1 MPSDLYPFDRLIGD
15 IVISP
20 TELRIDGIL
29 APESAVNPAD
39 AAVAIHSLQKKVWG
53 EATMN
58 VAVQYPEQ
66 ELRERGLDTK
76 RVSVMLQFVCNP
88 TDTRATD
95 LLEMDGGNAHGEIVV
110 KRELVSGVAQ
120 LTAYLCLLGDDGI
133 PLILAESETWKLSFL
148 EPSHESLPGSRLPKG
163 PTGFAEIFRT
173 KWERFSQ
180 EQPEKYKDRLF
191 LIDVS
196 GDQPT
201 ILLNEDIERYK
212 SLMSDRQVASRYEK
226 TLRDMEARRIA
237 HAAWVAAIVEALGN
251 TQVDEDGALKLPNGW
266 RKTVLETVLQRIRP
280 EQTIEQSAMAICE
293 QRNNGNGYGIWL
305 TDIDASVEQMVEAT
319 QTVRRAMAKVGSDG
333 DE

>member
-15 IVISP
+15 IVISASD
-20 TELRIDGIL
+20 LRIDGIP
-29 APESAVNPAD
+29 APESAVNAAD
-39 AAVAIHSLQKKVWG
+39 SSVAIHSLQKKLWN
-53 EATMN
+53 EATMS

-66 ELRERGLDTK
+66 ELRERGLDAN

-95 LLEMDGGNAHGEIVV
+95 LLQMNGGSANGEVVV
-110 KRELVSGVAQ
+110 KRDLVSGVAQ

-133 PLILAESETWKLSFL
+133 PLILGESETWKLSFL
-148 EPSHESLPGSRLPKG
+148 EPSQESLSGPRPPKG
-163 PTGFAEIFRT
+163 PTGFAELFKT

-180 EQPEKYKDRLF
+180 DQPEKYKDRLF
-191 LIDVS
+191 LIDVA

-212 SLMSDRQVASRYEK
+212 SLMSDRQAASRYEK

-237 HAAWVAAIVEALGN
+237 HAAWLAAIVEALEN
-251 TQVDEDGALKLPNGW
+251 TQLDEDGALKFPNGW
-266 RKTVLETVLQRIRP
+266 RRTVLETILQRMRP
-280 EQTIEQSAMAICE
+280 DQTVEQSAMAICE
-293 QRNNGNGYGIWL
+293 HRNNGNGYGTWL
-305 TDIDASVEQMVEAT
+305 TDMDAIVEQMIEAT
-319 QTVRRAMAKVGSDG
+319 QTVRRAMANVTNDG